1 MERDKQ
7 GRFVKG
13 VSANPEKRITSE
25 NAREMQRRATEAR
38 NANRTIA
45 ETLRAALE
53 EKVSKDS
60 QMTKREYLIAKALLN
75 ASHDETLS
83 FRDIKEIQAILGES
97 VQNVNVTGDPK
108 VVEMTQEAIDAL
120 SKWSGK

>member
-1 MERDKQ
+1 MERDKY

-13 VSANPEKRITSE
+13 ASANPEKRITSE
-25 NAREMQRRATEAR
+25 TAREMQRRATEAR

-53 EKVSKDS
+53 EKISKDS
-60 QMTKREYLIAKALLN
+60 PLTKREYLIAKALLN
-75 ASHDETLS
+75 ASKDETLS

-120 SKWSGK
+120 SRWSGK